1 MLTVISLLTADP
13 PTPNQDV
20 LEIGN
25 FVQEALL
32 AFDRAFTGQTGEID
46 IHGRRIKFKAKWRVH
61 SFKEPLVWD
70 ATAQDMETGIRVE
83 VTRYDSDRD
92 ANQSAIR
99 KLCTELRNKGI
110 LHDALD

>member
-1 MLTVISLLTADP
+1 M
-13 PTPNQDV
+13 

-32 AFDRAFTGQTGEID
+32 AFDRAFTGETGEIS

-83 VTRYDSDRD
+83 VRRYDSDRD
-92 ANQSAIR
+92 ANQFAIR
-99 KLCTELRNKGI
+99 KLCTELKNKGI